1 VRRLHALETLRA
13 AAAPSPLRRAST
25 DLETTM
31 VEISLLVDA
40 NNHLGEGP
48 LWDIQE
54 ERLYWIDSTAAEIYS
69 CRADGSDVKRYFVP
83 THIGSMALREK
94 GGAVVALA
102 NGLHFYDF
110 EAQTLQF
117 VADPESDDLETRFN
131 DGKVDRR
138 GRFIV
143 GTMAYDHDRYDA
155 DRGQRPTRSG
165 GLYSLDA
172 SGAVKRLDGGIS
184 CSNGPCWSPDD
195 KTFYFTDT
203 YQKQM
208 YAYDYEIETGAVTNR
223 RVFASAK
230 EMAGTFDGATVD
242 AQGYV
247 WAALV
252 FGGRIVR
259 FAPDG
264 RLDRVVPFPVR
275 NLTSVMFGGP
285 DLDVLYV
292 TTMGRAIAGIPQKER
307 EKGGLFA
314 VKGLGVRGLPEP
326 RFKG

>member
-1 VRRLHALETLRA
+1 MIETR
-13 AAAPSPLRRAST
+13 
-25 DLETTM
+25 
-31 VEISLLVDA
+31 LLVDA

-48 LWDIQE
+48 LWDVAEQ
-54 ERLYWIDSTAAEIYS
+54 RLYWIDSTAAEIAS
-69 CRADGSDVKRYFVP
+69 CRADGSDIRRYFVP

-110 EAQTLQF
+110 DAQTVRLI
-117 VADPESDDLETRFN
+117 ADPERDEPETRFN

-138 GRFIV
+138 GRFV
-143 GTMAYDHDRYDA
+143 AGTMAYDHDRYDA

-165 GLYSLDA
+165 ALYRLDVDGTV
-172 SGAVKRLDGGIS
+172 SRLDGGII
-184 CSNGPCWSPDD
+184 CSNGPCWSPDNR
-195 KTFYFTDT
+195 TLYFTDT
-203 YQKQM
+203 YDRLM
-208 YAYDYEIETGAVTNR
+208 YAYDYDIESGVAGDR
-223 RVFASAK
+223 RVFASAR

-242 AQGYV
+242 AEGFI
-247 WAALV
+247 WSALV
-252 FGGRIVR
+252 FGGRILR

-292 TTMGRAIAGIPQKER
+292 TTMGRPMWGIPQKEKD
-307 EKGGLFA
+307 KGGLFA
-314 VKGLGVRGLPEP
+314 VYGLGVRGLPEP
-326 RFKG
+326 RYAG